1 MRRSFYII
9 LASFFLSI
17 APTGNYA
24 YSQDEDCGN
33 PGSIGLTQ
41 TEQDILTTLGS
52 LTQFAP
58 LFDALELLGNNLNGL
73 VTSLQATVTQWVGN
87 VTTTFNNVVSS
98 IAEVA
103 NFQSIADGF
112 QNTVNGLSSQVNTW
126 VSNVTTTFNDVTSS
140 IAEVVNFQSIA
151 DGFQNTVNG
160 LSSQVNTWVGDVSST
175 FNNVVSSIA
184 EVANFQGIVDTVQ
197 NTVNNLSSTVTNLSN
212 DVGSTIS
219 STLDAI
225 TSTNTYQGIVNTMQ
239 STLNTAEAAVN
250 SVLGFLGINGMV
262 LSENDEADLSVFT
275 EEGESS
281 NYISDN
287 ENEEEDGPVASSP
300 VMEGIDV
307 FIVNPQGNPSDA
319 SASLL
324 LLTNPNATLTDEAS
338 SVYSAESEGNAW
350 GNLWVNPTLIDPV
363 FEGEISGLTPGSFG
377 LDQVDNTADL
387 DKPISIALEQELLEK
402 IQLSDIEPSTSNSPC
417 EIGEVYSGADF
428 FYVCVA
434 PNTWKRTSLNSNW

>member
-87 VTTTFNNVVSS
+87 VTT
-98 IAEVA
+98 
-103 NFQSIADGF
+103 
-112 QNTVNGLSSQVNTW
+112 
-126 VSNVTTTFNDVTSS
+126 
-140 IAEVVNFQSIA
+140 
-151 DGFQNTVNG
+151 
-160 LSSQVNTWVGDVSST
+160 T

>member
-41 TEQDILTTLGS
+41 EEQDILTTLGS

-73 VTSLQATVTQWVGN
+73 VTSLQATVTQWVGD

-126 VSNVTTTFNDVTSS
+126 VS
-140 IAEVVNFQSIA
+140 
-151 DGFQNTVNG
+151 
-160 LSSQVNTWVGDVSST
+160 DVSST
-175 FNNVVSSIA
+175 FNNAVSSIA

-197 NTVNNLSSTVTNLSN
+197 NTVNNLSSTVSNLSTSVSN
-212 DVGSTIS
+212 TVTSTVA
-219 STLDAI
+219 AI
-225 TSTNTYQGIVNTMQ
+225 TSTNTFQGIVNTMQ

-250 SVLGFLGINGMV
+250 SVLSFLGINGMV

-338 SVYSAESEGNAW
+338 SVYSMESEGNAW

-363 FEGEISGLTPGSFG
+363 FEGEVSGLTPGSFG